1 MSPDAAE
8 SWPHPE
14 LIESFHGRF
23 DFEAPP
29 SPPETPADAEADDR
43 FRTVLG
49 RFASGV
55 TVIAAQTAEGPV
67 GMTCQSFS
75 SVSLRPPLILF
86 APTKSSRAWARIR
99 RAGHFSVNILAAGQE
114 AVSNQ
119 FASRAAD
126 KYADMSWTPSA
137 HHGDPHLEG
146 AVGYLD
152 CAVHSV
158 HEEGDHYL
166 VVGRVL
172 DLEEGTA
179 TEPLLFFRSNYRE
192 LD

>member
-1 MSPDAAE
+1 
-8 SWPHPE
+8 
-14 LIESFHGRF
+14 
-23 DFEAPP
+23 
-29 SPPETPADAEADDR
+29 
-43 FRTVLG
+43 VLG

-126 KYADMSWTPSA
+126 KYADISWTPSA
-137 HHGDPHLEG
+137 HHGDPHLDG